1 MTRNQPQDAH
11 HEYILSRT
19 FTGARW
25 MLYLSASALL
35 AGFFTNVILARAGVE
50 TLGFYSLL
58 MLIVSM
64 VQTFFVFGAANVL
77 IQFIPNLDLNDRP
90 RFIFTYS
97 ILVFLFGGLLLVLC
111 LLFPSILQVV
121 FRQEL
126 EISINLYL
134 VTLVPILLAQALAW
148 AILQAELEGTI
159 LAISQNAVSWFY
171 FVNIGALLVL
181 GFFGA
186 RDLMMEIV
194 FWAVVLANVIALC
207 IGIYFLRRDY
217 FRLDKSRGFWFLPK
231 GFWRFGLT
239 LHTGTL
245 FNFMISNAAPVFIL
259 RELSI
264 RDLGYFRAAMVFAG
278 FVSWIPSVFDKAF
291 YPSFTNL
298 ISKNLPTDDVYG
310 KFSRIN
316 ALSSGLVAL
325 VILLFTRELLTV
337 FGKEFTEGSFL
348 LLALLS
354 AGYVV
359 SSPFLQV
366 NFALVTAKLK
376 TPHTMV
382 AYALGA
388 VAAVF
393 FYSIL
398 VHKYGL
404 TGIGIA
410 FIALQII
417 LLILSWLLT
426 WYFTRVPFPVRAFSI
441 TLIVVGVGMIG
452 ALGLP
457 EVTVA
462 NTLMKAGLFVSCI
475 ASFLFFRLVTRDEVM
490 EMLTLM
496 IPGSIM
502 KRFST

>member
-1 MTRNQPQDAH
+1 MTSNQSQDAH
-11 HEYILSRT
+11 HEHILART

-77 IQFIPNLDLNDRP
+77 IQFIPNLDLGDRP

-97 ILVFLFGGLLLVLC
+97 ILVFLFGGVLLVLC
-111 LLFPSILQVV
+111 LLFPSILEVV

-126 EISINLYL
+126 EISISLYL
-134 VTLVPILLAQALAW
+134 VTLVPILLAQALVW

-171 FVNIGALLVL
+171 FVNIGALLSL
-181 GFFGA
+181 GMFGGGGDVA
-186 RDLMMEIV
+186 RIV
-194 FWAVVLANVIALC
+194 FWAVVLSNVIALA
-207 IGIYFLRRDY
+207 IGVYFLRREY
-217 FRLDKSRGFWFLPK
+217 FVLEKSRKLWFLPT
-231 GFWRFGLT
+231 GFWRFSIT
-239 LHTGTL
+239 LHAGTL
-245 FNFMISNAAPVFIL
+245 FNFLISNAAPVFIL
-259 RELSI
+259 RELTI

-298 ISKNLPTDDVYG
+298 ISKNLPTDDVYR

-348 LLALLS
+348 LLALFS

-388 VAAVF
+388 GAAVV
-393 FYSIL
+393 FYSTL
-398 VHKYGL
+398 VPRYQL
-404 TGIGIA
+404 AGIGIA
-410 FIALQII
+410 FIALQLI

-426 WYFTRVPFPVRAFSI
+426 WYFTRVSFPIRAFLI
-441 TLIVVGVGMIG
+441 TLVVVGVGMIG
-452 ALGLP
+452 SLGLP

-462 NTLMKAGLFVSCI
+462 NTMVKAGLFLACI
-475 ASFLFFRLVTRDEVM
+475 ISFLAFKLVTKDEVM
-490 EMLTLM
+490 EMLRLM

>member
-1 MTRNQPQDAH
+1 
-11 HEYILSRT
+11 
-19 FTGARW
+19 

-35 AGFFTNVILARAGVE
+35 AGFLTNVILARAGVE
-50 TLGFYSLL
+50 TLGFYTLL

-77 IQFIPNLDLNDRP
+77 IQFIPNLALNDRP

-97 ILVFLFGGLLLVLC
+97 IVVFLFGGLLLVLC
-111 LLFPSILQVV
+111 LVFPSILQLV

-126 EISINLYL
+126 NISITLYL
-134 VTLVPILLAQALAW
+134 LTLVPILLSQALVW

-171 FVNIGALLVL
+171 FVNIGVLLLLGVL
-181 GFFGA
+181 GHESSVTRF
-186 RDLMMEIV
+186 V
-194 FWAVVLANVIALC
+194 FWAVVVANVIALA
-207 IGIYFLRRDY
+207 IGVYFLPRGY
-217 FRLDKSRGFWFLPK
+217 LTLDRSRGIWFLPD
-231 GFWRFGLT
+231 GFWRFSLA
-239 LHTGTL
+239 LHAGTL
-245 FNFMISNAAPVFIL
+245 FNFVISNAAAVFIL

-298 ISKNLPTDDVYG
+298 ISKKLPTDDVYG

-316 ALSSGLVAL
+316 AVSSGLVAL
-325 VILLFTRELLTV
+325 VTLLFTRELLTV
-337 FGKEFTEGSFL
+337 FGKEFTEGSFM

-376 TPHTMV
+376 TTHTMV

-388 VAAVF
+388 GAAVVL
-393 FYSIL
+393 YSTL
-398 VHKYGL
+398 VPRYGL
-404 TGIGIA
+404 AGIGAA
-410 FIALQII
+410 FIALQLL

-426 WYFTRVPFPVRAFSI
+426 WYFARVRFPFRAFLI
-441 TLIVVGVGMIG
+441 TLAVVGVGMIG

-457 EVTVA
+457 EVSFT
-462 NTLMKAGLFVSCI
+462 NTLLKAGLFGGCI
-475 ASFLFFRLVTRDEVM
+475 ASVFFFKWVTRDEVL